1 MRITVITVT
10 FNAEATI
17 EDCVQSV
24 LSQDYPD
31 LEYIVIDG
39 ASSDATMKRLE
50 KYRNNI
56 SRLISEKDQGLYD
69 ALNKGIALATGDY
82 IGILHA
88 DDFYPAANTISNY
101 AKRMLSGACDA
112 VYADLVYV
120 DAANK
125 NKVVRRWK
133 SGGYTEGAFLYGWMP
148 PHPTFFVKRE
158 LYQKLGTYT
167 MALKTAADYEL
178 MLRFIHK
185 HKISLCYLPETTVYM
200 RRGGLS
206 NASLA
211 GRLNANAEDRK
222 AWVMNGLKPRFY
234 TLWLK
239 PLRKI
244 LQFF

>member
-10 FNAEATI
+10 YNAEATI
-17 EDCVQSV
+17 EDCVRSV
-24 LSQDYPD
+24 LSQDYPN

-39 ASSDATMKRLE
+39 ASSDTTLERLE
-50 KYRNNI
+50 KYKDKI

-69 ALNKGIALATGDY
+69 ALNKGIALATGEY
-82 IGILHA
+82 VGILHA
-88 DDFYPAANTISNY
+88 DDFYPATDTISKY
-101 AKRMLSGACDA
+101 ANRMLSGACDA
-112 VYADLVYV
+112 IYADLVYV
-120 DAANK
+120 DATNV
-125 NKVVRRWK
+125 NRVVRKWK
-133 SGGYTEGAFLYGWMP
+133 SGQYREGAFYYGWMP

-158 LYQKLGTYT
+158 LYLQFGAYSL
-167 MALKTAADYEL
+167 ALKTASDYEL

-185 HKISLCYLPETTVYM
+185 HKISLCYLPETTVCM

-211 GRLNANAEDRK
+211 NRLKANAEDRK

-234 TLWLK
+234 TLWFK